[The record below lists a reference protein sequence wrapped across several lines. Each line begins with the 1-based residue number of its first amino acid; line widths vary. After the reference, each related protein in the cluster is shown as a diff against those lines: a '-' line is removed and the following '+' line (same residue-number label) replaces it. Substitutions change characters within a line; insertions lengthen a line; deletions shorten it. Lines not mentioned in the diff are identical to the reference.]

1 MSNTIAVSGP
11 LAHAQRA
18 QAVQADHLRRA
29 MQATAAGVQLAAY
42 GFDAGTV
49 AELLMMQAQI
59 FNRVVAL
66 QKSWEQGWQ
75 GWAHYAGEVKGM
87 NTASKLLERQ
97 CNIFGQATALLMRQM
112 VDITGLQENIS
123 VDYTYW
129 VSERLAEKRAQQ
141 QHA

>member
-1 MSNTIAVSGP
+1 MINNQADSGP
-11 LAHAQRA
+11 LAHMRRA
-18 QAVQADHLRRA
+18 QAVQSDHLRRA
-29 MQATAAGVQLAAY
+29 TQAMAASLQLAAY
-42 GFDAGTV
+42 GFDAATV
-49 AELLMMQAQI
+49 AEISMMQAEI

-66 QKSWEQGWQ
+66 QKSWEQGWA
-75 GWAHYAGEVKGM
+75 GWAHYASEVKGM

-123 VDYTYW
+123 VDYTFW
-129 VSERLAEKRAQQ
+129 VSERLGEKRAQH